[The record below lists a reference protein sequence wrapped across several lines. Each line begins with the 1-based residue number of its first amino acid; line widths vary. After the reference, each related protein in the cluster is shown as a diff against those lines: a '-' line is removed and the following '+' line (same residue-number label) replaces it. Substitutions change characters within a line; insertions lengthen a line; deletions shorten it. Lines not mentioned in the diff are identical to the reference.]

1 MKANKSISVNIEL
14 SLGGTDV
21 RLSHSV
27 YPSLLMRMCSWSCRR
42 DQGESLISAFKLGS
56 PSTACMR
63 AFAAVVNNLS
73 AAEAPVPWFHMIL
86 FASSS
91 PSLAAL
97 LYLHSSPFS
106 SPSSSLCFSS
116 SYLLMKEMA
125 LFFCWC
131 CVARQQVAPTV
142 APLDLNMCQWVCVVV
157 YLARKQWGCASN
169 SAVFIMRH
177 GCLSRATCQLSVCWH
192 IWPRIW
198 CFIASRNWI
207 CNFLLVSGFD

>member
-116 SYLLMKEMA
+116 SYPLMKEMA

-157 YLARKQWGCASN
+157 CLARKTMRLRFQFCCIYNETRLFISSN
-169 SAVFIMRH
+169 MSTISLLTHLAENLMFYYQ
-177 GCLSRATCQLSVCWH
+177 SQL
-192 IWPRIW
+192 
-198 CFIASRNWI
+198 NM
-207 CNFLLVSGFD
+207 

>member
-1 MKANKSISVNIEL
+1 MQERSRRIVNQ
-14 SLGGTDV
+14 S
-21 RLSHSV
+21 
-27 YPSLLMRMCSWSCRR
+27 
-42 DQGESLISAFKLGS
+42 FKLGS

-116 SYLLMKEMA
+116 SYPLMKEMA

-157 YLARKQWGCASN
+157 YLARKTMRLRFQFCCIYNETRLFISSN
-169 SAVFIMRH
+169 MSTISLLTHLAENLMFYYQ
-177 GCLSRATCQLSVCWH
+177 SQL
-192 IWPRIW
+192 
-198 CFIASRNWI
+198 NM
-207 CNFLLVSGFD
+207 